1 MQTVHTHNSNE
12 DSSGAVPITTDQPI
26 SHSSCICEV
35 SSFCF
40 GARTHIF
47 CTTLVQS
54 SQPELIAVPGTPNF
68 RLIPPSS
75 GGLAQNRRW
84 SYTAA
89 QSGDSS
95 TSGLS
100 GVQTDSDVLERSG
113 QSSATS
119 TAWPQHTT
127 FVFGPS
133 VAPIH
138 SSQAS
143 ADFSRPSAR
152 DAELASV
159 LSPTVSLVGP
169 LSRQMSMASY
179 RSSTALTT
187 AESAYDASKVSVSRL
202 SLVSHERLPLV
213 PDDSLDDL
221 ALEAA
226 ALRSSLEAS
235 QSHPNGVF
243 PPPAAAESPKSFAAG
258 KVRLQGGPVEPG
270 LVEMAEALSRASGAV
285 IYFLLGTYFCFFYK
299 A

>member
-1 MQTVHTHNSNE
+1 
-12 DSSGAVPITTDQPI
+12 
-26 SHSSCICEV
+26 
-35 SSFCF
+35 
-40 GARTHIF
+40 
-47 CTTLVQS
+47 VQS
-54 SQPELIAVPGTPNF
+54 SQPESIAVPGTPNF

-84 SYTAA
+84 SYNAA

-113 QSSATS
+113 QSIATS
-119 TAWPQHTT
+119 AAWPQHTT
-127 FVFGPS
+127 FVFGPG

-159 LSPTVSLVGP
+159 LSPTVSLAGP

-243 PPPAAAESPKSFAAG
+243 PAAAESPKTFAAG

-285 IYFLLGTYFCFFYK
+285 IYFLPGTYSCFFFK
-299 A
+299 V